1 MSLADVALTPP
12 PLYQHVHGLPGGGHG
27 ADCVEGADGDVSYRA
42 AAQTGTDVSVHTA
55 EVNFNI
61 LLTGILCL
69 KVHWGSLDYLV
80 VDMPP
85 GTGDV
90 QLSITQ
96 NIPVAG
102 RELL

>member
-1 MSLADVALTPP
+1 M
-12 PLYQHVHGLPGGGHG
+12 
-27 ADCVEGADGDVSYRA
+27 EGADGDVSYRA
-42 AAQTGTDVSVHTA
+42 AAQTGAGVSAPTA
-55 EVNFNI
+55 AGNLYI
-61 LLTGILCL
+61 LMSGMLCL

-96 NIPVAG
+96 NIPIAG
-102 RELL
+102 QELL